1 MLSIANVRPVFFNL
15 FCLAAPLMGYL
26 MVGNHCVRLK
36 PLFLRG
42 LLIILLALAFDIG
55 NCYDTCFSSPSQQQ
69 QQQQQQQPEEE
80 VIVSSNEIGKQLKDW
95 ILRMKNPAL
104 EVSTFLE
111 DEQDREF
118 HPIHW
123 IHSCTDEE
131 DFAGTRHS

>member
-1 MLSIANVRPVFFNL
+1 MLSIANVGPVFFNL

-26 MVGNHCVRLK
+26 IVGNHCLRLNRSQ

-55 NCYDTCFSSPSQQQ
+55 NCNDTCFSSPS